1 MSYGKVH
8 EEYWDGEKIEP
19 LSDRAALL
27 GLYLITGPHRNA
39 IGCFKLGIGRISD
52 VERFGAWGIEG
63 VSEALREMVETGFI
77 VRDDRTGWTMICN
90 ALVKD
95 PIKGSKAAIHAA
107 KLAATVPANSAVY
120 SALKEI
126 LEPQLDREA
135 KALKD
140 AEGWPMRSPIEGV
153 SKPKPSPSPLPEPE
167 PSPEPE
173 PEGESAADAPPPPA
187 EPALP
192 VVPKPEPEQTAPSRE
207 AKPQPACVAAIRS
220 TPDDDLLD
228 LPPSLDRRKAC
239 RLPPDWE
246 LPDVWRQWAEEER
259 PDLDVRRVAA
269 MFKDFWIGKSGKD
282 ATKTDWFATFR
293 NWIRREGG
301 GPKTAKSATRAAL
314 ENI

>member
-173 PEGESAADAPPPPA
+173 PKGESAADAPPPPMSAAPA
-187 EPALP
+187 E
-192 VVPKPEPEQTAPSRE
+192 
-207 AKPQPACVAAIRS
+207 PQPACAVAIRLV
-220 TPDDDLLD
+220 PQDDLLD
-228 LPPSLDRRKAC
+228 LPQNLDRHKAS

-259 PDLDVRRVAA
+259 PDLNVSRVAA

-293 NWIRREGG
+293 NWVRREAG